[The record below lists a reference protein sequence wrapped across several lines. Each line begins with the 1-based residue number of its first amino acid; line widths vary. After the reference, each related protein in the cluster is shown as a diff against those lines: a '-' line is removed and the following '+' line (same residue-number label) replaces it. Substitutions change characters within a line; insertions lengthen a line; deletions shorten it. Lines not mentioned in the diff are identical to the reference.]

1 MKICEHV
8 SASEEIPKRVSY
20 CPLLVKF
27 VCCNGQ
33 CRGCSVEY
41 LRSRRSVAGGC

>member
-8 SASEEIPKRVSY
+8 SASEEIPERVGY

-27 VCCNGQ
+27 VCCHGR
-33 CRGCSVEY
+33 CRSCSVEY
-41 LRSRRSVAGGC
+41 LRSRRSVIGGC

>member
-8 SASEEIPKRVSY
+8 SASEEIPERVGY

-27 VCCNGQ
+27 VRCHGR
-33 CRGCSVEY
+33 CRSCSVEY
-41 LRSRRSVAGGC
+41 LRSRCSVVGGC